1 MSIADATAR
10 RELTERVTSLEAQV
24 KDLTRR
30 MDDQS
35 KAHRVIADDV
45 EKVSKTLTLKKANG

>member
-1 MSIADATAR
+1 MSFADNAANKVLMAR
-10 RELTERVTSLEAQV
+10 VEALEAQV

-35 KAHRVIADDV
+35 KAHRLIAEDV
-45 EKVSKTLTLKKANG
+45 EKSRTLTLKKANG

>member
-1 MSIADATAR
+1 MSFADNAANKVLMAR
-10 RELTERVTSLEAQV
+10 VEALEAQV

-35 KAHRVIADDV
+35 KAHRLIAEDV
-45 EKVSKTLTLKKANG
+45 EKSRTLTLKKSNG